1 VVARLEAEK
10 GHRYLLEAWPEI
22 VAQVPSAWLL
32 AVGEGSALGVLRER
46 AASLPHVVFTG
57 RREDISAL
65 TADLAVAVLPS
76 LREAQG
82 ISILEAMARR
92 VPVVASAVGGI
103 PEVITSGVDGLLVP
117 PADPA
122 ALAAAVT
129 SVLCDPVLRS
139 RLGEAGYRT
148 VADRF
153 SIDAQVHRIEAV
165 YDEELARAG
174 VLLGGVVSSRSA
186 PEAERG
192 ALEVPPV

>member
-1 VVARLEAEK
+1 
-10 GHRYLLEAWPEI
+10 
-22 VAQVPSAWLL
+22 
-32 AVGEGSALGVLRER
+32 
-46 AASLPHVVFTG
+46 
-57 RREDISAL
+57 
-65 TADLAVAVLPS
+65 
-76 LREAQG
+76 
-82 ISILEAMARR
+82 MARR

-103 PEVITSGVDGLLVP
+103 PEVITSGVDGLLVA
-117 PADPA
+117 PASPG
-122 ALAAAVT
+122 ALAKAVT
-129 SVLCDPVLRS
+129 SVLCDPSLRS

-174 VLLGGVVSSRSA
+174 VLLSGKGVGLPSRSA